1 MRTFTA
7 VTPLTYALPPDLALL
22 LAPVRADEPSAPD
35 EYVGRSE
42 GVLLDEKGRVLAF
55 IVRLSPSIAAAS
67 PRTLVTATAVNVT
80 PDGVLHLSW
89 TRDQLLAQP
98 LLDTSMHEHNRT
110 DGGAPV
116 ESAWMPARPNAVPP
130 SDTVNGVEAAKEGL
144 QGGAAG
150 AVIGAL
156 AGLAIGGPIGALALA
171 AFFAAGGGLAGV
183 IAGASYE
190 TAVEAGEMK
199 FDNVA
204 PEQGDP
210 RTTPFRLLE
219 ERLRDPAVALSGVI
233 HATRFTPQTT
243 TAEAA

>member
-7 VTPLTYALPPDLALL
+7 VTPLTTTLPPELSLL
-22 LAPVRADEPSAPD
+22 LAPVRTDEPSAPD

-55 IVRLSPSIAAAS
+55 IVRLSPRLMAGT
-67 PRTLVTATAVNVT
+67 PRTLVTATAVTVT
-80 PDGVLHLSW
+80 DDGVMHLSW

-98 LLDTSMHEHNRT
+98 LLDVNLEPRNQT

-116 ESAWMPARPNAVPP
+116 ESAWLPARPNVIPP
-130 SDTVNGVEAAKEGL
+130 GDTTNGVEAAKEGL

-156 AGLAIGGPIGALALA
+156 AGLAIGGPVGALALG

-190 TAVEAGEMK
+190 TAVEAGELK
-199 FDNVA
+199 YDNVA
-204 PEQGDP
+204 PAGGEA
-210 RTTPFRLLE
+210 RATAFRLLE
-219 ERLRDPAVALSGVI
+219 ERLRDPGLPAAGLI
-233 HATRFTPQTT
+233 HATRFTPETT